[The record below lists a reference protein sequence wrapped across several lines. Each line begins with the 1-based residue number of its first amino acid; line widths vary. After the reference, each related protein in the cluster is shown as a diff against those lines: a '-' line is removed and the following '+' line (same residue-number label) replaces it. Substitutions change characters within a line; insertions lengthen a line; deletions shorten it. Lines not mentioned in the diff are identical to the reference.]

1 MRTHVTF
8 QADFSKEA
16 GPSEPAGRDLAQ
28 YVASQLGTVG
38 FEAGAPEAHEGYA
51 YTFTCRRAKQTLVVF
66 VGLVDD
72 GVQEWLVYVEPHVGT
87 TTAWLRKV
95 GIGSP
100 RKTDAPL
107 LEELCA
113 SIHQCLRDNQRFRSV
128 RWYTT
133 EGWDTDPDA
142 DWARTP

>member
-16 GPSEPAGRDLAQ
+16 GPTEPAGRDLAE
-28 YVASQLGTVG
+28 YLASYLSKAG
-38 FEAGAPEAHEGYA
+38 FAASAAEAHEGYA
-51 YTFTCRRAKQTLVVF
+51 YTFTCQSAKQAFEVF

-72 GVQEWLVYVEPHVGT
+72 GIQEWLVFAEPHAGIV
-87 TTAWLRKV
+87 ARWLRKAR
-95 GIGSP
+95 IGSTRNTQSP
-100 RKTDAPL
+100 RL
-107 LEELCA
+107 QELCA
-113 SIHQCLRDNQRFRSV
+113 AIHQCLRDNQRFRSV

-142 DWARTP
+142 DWSRTP